1 MLKDDDLDLLLDRA
15 LASYADPG
23 PDSGLEER
31 VLLRLSA
38 QISAPAPSRRWR
50 FWVVGFAA
58 AACFALV
65 ISLILAG
72 PRWMGHPQQ
81 VAGSKAGQPQI
92 AARTLPPAAKVRD
105 SAGME
110 EKRGKTKFSP
120 SERRT
125 TPALPPKLDVF
136 PAPQT
141 LTAEESA
148 LLVQL
153 HHTSPAGRRQLLEA
167 QTRLDAP
174 LTITQIEISPLDPLV
189 QSGD

>member
-1 MLKDDDLDLLLDRA
+1 MLKDDDLDRLLDRA

-23 PDSGLEER
+23 PDAGLEER
-31 VLLRLSA
+31 VLRRLSA
-38 QISAPAPSRRWR
+38 QISASAPARRWR
-50 FWVVGFAA
+50 FWAVGFAA
-58 AACFALV
+58 AAWLALA

-72 PRWMGHPQQ
+72 PRWMGHPKR
-81 VAGSKAGQPQI
+81 VAGSKASQPQI
-92 AARTLPPAAKVRD
+92 AARTLPSAAKVRD
-105 SAGME
+105 SAGTG
-110 EKRGKTKFSP
+110 EKRTKTKLSP
-120 SERRT
+120 SKRRMA
-125 TPALPPKLDVF
+125 PAPLPKLDVF
-136 PAPQT
+136 PSPQT